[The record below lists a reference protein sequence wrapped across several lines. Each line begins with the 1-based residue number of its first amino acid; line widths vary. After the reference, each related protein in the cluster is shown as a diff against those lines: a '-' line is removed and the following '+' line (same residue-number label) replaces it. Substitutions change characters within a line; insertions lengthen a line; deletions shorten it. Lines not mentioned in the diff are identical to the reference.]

1 MIGCVFVPQ
10 FRRFQEQ
17 TLSRLDL
24 LNHMSNVS
32 TSLVEVRV
40 QTLSDQHRNLTQE
53 LTQLRDTNTQVT
65 VYIIFSYIIINVIL
79 CYILY

>member
-1 MIGCVFVPQ
+1 MIGCVFVSQ

-24 LNHMSNVS
+24 LNHVSNVS
-32 TSLVEVRV
+32 TPLEVRV

-53 LTQLRDTNTQVT
+53 LTQLRYTTTQVT
-65 VYIIFSYIIINVIL
+65 VYIILVIL
-79 CYILY
+79 LLL